1 MKNDSYLGKA
11 WAYPPKLDAENKMT
25 VMVEKEE
32 NIRQSLWTLLST
44 SPGERIHRYDY
55 GCPIRKF
62 VFEKMD
68 TTTQTLIKEEIEK
81 SIILF
86 EPRISLNNISLDL
99 NEKEGVMKI
108 KLDYTVRQT
117 NRRSNM
123 VYPFYLNEGTDL
135 KQDDYGSLEK

>member
-1 MKNDSYLGKA
+1 MEKNSYLGKA
-11 WAYPPKLDAENKMT
+11 WAYPPRLDAENRMA

-44 SPGERIHRYDY
+44 SPGERVHRYDY
-55 GCPIRKF
+55 GCPIRKY
-62 VFEKMD
+62 VFETMD

-86 EPRISLNNISLDL
+86 EPRISLNAITLDM
-99 NEKEGVMKI
+99 NRREGIMKI

-135 KQDDYGSLEK
+135 KLESYG

>member
-1 MKNDSYLGKA
+1 
-11 WAYPPKLDAENKMT
+11 
-25 VMVEKEE
+25 MVEKEE

-44 SPGERIHRYDY
+44 SPGERVHHYDY
-55 GCPIRKF
+55 GCPIRKY

-86 EPRISLNNISLDL
+86 EPRISLNAVTLDL
-99 NEKEGVMKI
+99 NEKEGIMRI

-135 KQDDYGSLEK
+135 KQENYG

>member
-1 MKNDSYLGKA
+1 MEKNSYLGKG
-11 WAYPPKLDAENKMT
+11 WSYPPRLDAENKMT

-44 SPGERIHRYDY
+44 SPGERVHRYDY
-55 GCPIRKF
+55 GCPIRKY
-62 VFEKMD
+62 VFETMD
-68 TTTQTLIKEEIEK
+68 TTTRTLIREEIEK

-86 EPRISLNNISLDL
+86 EPRITLNAVTLDL
-99 NEKEGVMKI
+99 DQEKGLMKI

-135 KQDDYGSLEK
+135 KLEKYG

>member
-1 MKNDSYLGKA
+1 MEKNSYLGKA
-11 WAYPPKLDAENKMT
+11 WAYPPRLDAENKMT

-44 SPGERIHRYDY
+44 SPGERVHHYDY
-55 GCPIRKF
+55 GCPIRKYI
-62 VFEKMD
+62 FENMD

-86 EPRISLNNISLDL
+86 EPRISLIAVTLDL
-99 NEKEGVMKI
+99 DDKEGIMRI
-108 KLDYTVRQT
+108 NLDYTVRQT

-135 KQDDYGSLEK
+135 KQ